1 MSLQTVIVDDE
12 PIALDIL
19 ENYIQRLDVLVLA
32 GRFTSPSK
40 AFQLLQTEKIDLL
53 FLDINMPNLTGIE
66 LLQALSHP
74 PKVIF
79 TTAYSDYALLGYELD
94 IVDYLLKPIAY
105 PRFLKALNKVIKLEG
120 ISHLAASSPSAIA
133 EPSYIFIQVNKKMQK
148 IQLADILYLESIGN
162 YVKIHTTIAMVVAH
176 SSLSYMEEK
185 LPADQFIR
193 IHRSFIIALTQ
204 LTAYTH
210 TNVEIADQTLP
221 LSRNY
226 KIEFLKR
233 IKKKEIF

>member
-1 MSLQTVIVDDE
+1 MSLRTILVDDE

-19 ENYIQRLDVLVLA
+19 ENYIQRLDALTLV

-40 AFQLLQTEKIDLL
+40 AFQLLQTEKVDLL

-66 LLQALSHP
+66 LLQSLSRP

-79 TTAYSDYALLGYELD
+79 TTAYSEYALLGYELD

-105 PRFLKALNKVIKLEG
+105 PRFLKALNKVIKLES
-120 ISHLAASSPSAIA
+120 ISQVAASIPSAI
-133 EPSYIFIQVNKKMQK
+133 EPSYIFIQANKKMQK
-148 IQLADILYLESIGN
+148 VQLADIIYIESIGN
-162 YVKIHTTIAMVVAH
+162 YVKIHTTSTTIVVH

-193 IHRSFIIALTQ
+193 IHRSFIVALSH
-204 LTAYTH
+204 LKAYTH
-210 TNVEIADQTLP
+210 TNVEIADQALP
-221 LSRNY
+221 ISRNY
-226 KIEFLKR
+226 KAGFLKR
-233 IKKKEIF
+233 VGKRGN